1 MLDRF
6 VLKASVVTTAV
17 PVSYDLGAIVGSLK
31 VIGSIDS
38 AH

>member
-17 PVSYDLGAIVGSLK
+17 TVSYDLFAIICLK
-31 VIGSIDS
+31 VIGSIGS

>member
-17 PVSYDLGAIVGSLK
+17 PVSYDLFAIVCLK
-31 VIGSIDS
+31 FIGSIDS